1 MTKYNIGIFRMD
13 AKAIRENPDRIAAIF
28 SLLKVVIVKAELLFS
43 SDTVEYVGISP
54 FFRERID
61 YYDAPCYLIIT
72 INDAEGWPKTVEA
85 REVKAGY

>member
-54 FFRERID
+54 FFRERTD

-72 INDAEGWPKTVEA
+72 VNDSEGWPVTVEA